1 MWRADSLEKTLMLG
15 GIGGRRRRGL
25 QRMRWLDGI
34 IDSMDMGLGGLWE
47 VVMDR
52 EAWCAAVHG
61 VTKSQIWLRDW
72 TELKGEYVVYVNMI
86 SNMLNY
92 MCLLVNAKS
101 LHSCLTLGDPM
112 DCSSSGSSVYGD
124 SLGKNTRGGYYA
136 LLHGIFPTQGSNPH
150 LLCLL
155 HRQVGSLPLGPPGKL
170 CL

>member
-1 MWRADSLEKTLMLG
+1 
-15 GIGGRRRRGL
+15 
-25 QRMRWLDGI
+25 
-34 IDSMDMGLGGLWE
+34 
-47 VVMDR
+47 
-52 EAWCAAVHG
+52 
-61 VTKSQIWLRDW
+61 
-72 TELKGEYVVYVNMI
+72 MI

-112 DCSSSGSSVYGD
+112 DCSSSGSSVHGD

-155 HRQVGSLPLGPPGKL
+155 HKQVGSLPLAPPGKL
-170 CL
+170 FIVKYGSKLLKYSVQFSHSVMSDSMRSHELQLSTTELMLLNCGVGEDS